1 MQFMLIAGDAPG
13 STDRR
18 LAVRPDHLAR
28 LDVAYR
34 AGVFRGGGATLDD
47 RGNMIG
53 SIGFLEFETVAEAEA
68 WVAADPYLIEGV
80 WRTAE
85 LRPMRI
91 WCPTASVQAEEP
103 RS

>member
-28 LDVAYR
+28 LDIAYR

-47 RGNMIG
+47 QGNMIG
-53 SIGFLEFETVAEAEA
+53 SVAFLEFETVAEAEA
-68 WVAADPYLIEGV
+68 WVAADPYMIAGV
-80 WRTAE
+80 WQTTE

-91 WCPTASVQAEEP
+91 WRPTASAPAAEP
-103 RS
+103 S